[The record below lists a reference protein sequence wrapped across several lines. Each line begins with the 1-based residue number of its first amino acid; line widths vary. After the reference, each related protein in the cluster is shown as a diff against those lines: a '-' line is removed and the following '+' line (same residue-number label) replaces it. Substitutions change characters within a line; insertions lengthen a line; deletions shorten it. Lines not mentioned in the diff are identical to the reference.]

1 MALSR
6 KERLKRKA
14 EREKLRRRKLFNDE
28 ARLAEHNRK
37 RREKYAKNDAVRQE
51 RRQNMSKRDIR
62 DVRRQWKLAKRE
74 ERLRKKSAERTSGS
88 KNIPHQV
95 VSGAQKRK
103 KNTKRHYYVVRKLE
117 LKIDQLKTRVAKY
130 RKRYQRLVM
139 KTAKFSNSPSSKLNR
154 EFRNEK
160 ISPRVRRK
168 LLFAESLQ
176 ADLRSSYRS
185 LKSKKIKQIFTS
197 TLSLK
202 YTAKY
207 RFMSRAKPFFPWNA
221 NVKKQ
226 KFGVAKKSVNL
237 VRETVI
243 EFFQSDDVSTQA
255 PGKKDCITF
264 KKKRKQKRY
273 LNNSLLFLHRKF
285 CDENPFVVSYTT
297 FCRMK
302 PFWVLNRKVDERD
315 TCLCISHEN
324 MDLIT
329 KRMKEEKILSTSCI
343 DQLIGD
349 EMCCEKKDA
358 PNVTDCLFR
367 KCDVCSSKMIVFN
380 EFEDE
385 EETHYDRWEK
395 VMEVGRDKKA
405 YKRTTKVRV
414 KCQTHELVDKFH
426 EMLPAYMIHI
436 GNIRHQYAT
445 IKELKKNLTMDDL
458 LLHVDFSENYACKWT
473 REIQSCHFGG
483 NRLQI
488 TLHTSVLYI

>member
-14 EREKLRRRKLFNDE
+14 EREKLRRKKLFNNE
-28 ARLAEHNRK
+28 ARLAEHDRK
-37 RREKYAKNDAVRQE
+37 RREKYAKNDAVRQQ

-62 DVRRQWKLAKRE
+62 NVRRRWKLAKQE
-74 ERLRKKSAERTSGS
+74 ERLRKKSAERMSGS
-88 KNIPHQV
+88 KDIPKNILHQILT
-95 VSGAQKRK
+95 GAQRRK
-103 KNTKRHYYVVRKLE
+103 KNTKRYYYVVRKLE

-139 KTAKFSNSPSSKLNR
+139 KTAKFSNSPSSKFNR
-154 EFRNEK
+154 EFRKER

-168 LLFAESLQ
+168 LLYAESLQ
-176 ADLRSSYRS
+176 SDLISSYQS
-185 LKSKKIKQIFTS
+185 LKSKKKKQIFTS

-207 RFMSRAKPFFPWNA
+207 RFMSVAKSFFPWNA

-237 VRETVI
+237 VRENVI
-243 EFFQSDDVSTQA
+243 KFFESDDVSTQA
-255 PGKKDCITF
+255 PGKKDFVTF
-264 KKKRKQKRY
+264 KKKRMQKRY

-302 PFWVLNRKVDERD
+302 PFWVLNHKVDERD
-315 TCLCISHEN
+315 TCLCIYHEN
-324 MDLIT
+324 MELVT
-329 KRMKEEKILSTSCI
+329 KRMKEEKILRTSCI

-349 EMCCEKKDA
+349 EMCCDKKDA
-358 PNVTDCLFR
+358 FNVTDCLFH
-367 KCDVCSSKMIVFN
+367 KCDACSSKMIVFN
-380 EFEDE
+380 EFEGE
-385 EETHYDRWEK
+385 EETHYERWEK
-395 VMEVGRDKKA
+395 VTEVGRDKKT

-414 KCQTHELVDKFH
+414 ECQRHELVDKFH

-436 GNIRHQYAT
+436 GNIRHQYAS
-445 IKELKKNLTMDDL
+445 IKELKKTLEI
-458 LLHVDFSENYACKWT
+458 SR
-473 REIQSCHFGG
+473 REVES
-483 NRLQI
+483 
-488 TLHTSVLYI
+488 